1 MALPNRIFLQLG
13 GEQMITPMPEDFDTL
28 RESGVITWND
38 EQVNDSDIEYI
49 RNDPKV
55 LLGEVRRRLE
65 INCVNDMWHVWDVED
80 ITPEDLEVKDG

>member
-38 EQVNDSDIEYI
+38 EQVFDSDIEYI
-49 RNDPKV
+49 LN
-55 LLGEVRRRLE
+55 
-65 INCVNDMWHVWDVED
+65 
-80 ITPEDLEVKDG
+80 TPEVQDG

>member
-1 MALPNRIFLQLG
+1 MALPDKIWVWDN
-13 GEQMITPMPEDFDTL
+13 
-28 RESGVITWND
+28 SGVPVIARS
-38 EQVNDSDIEYI
+38 VNHVDGDVEYI

-55 LLGEVRRRLE
+55 LLGEVRRRLA